1 MLRVVPGSR
10 AGYGRNCCFVTVLA
24 EMAAEPRGP
33 RLAVFKVSYV
43 AADGAEH
50 QVPLAE
56 AAPVPFEQAMP
67 VRRFTAHQG
76 QRHLSGLW
84 WSATTGGHVG
94 FESWL
99 ERDHLMALDF
109 DPGMTGIASQ
119 PFWLQWTGR
128 GGVRVSHAP
137 DYFARRADGSAVVVD
152 CRPAERRK
160 PAEGLRVAGRP
171 GVPGMAPG
179 PLVACRPHETGAS
192 DCRGAIVLVDR
203 PVPALAPLLFGA
215 RGVISRAGAAGSH
228 LAEVARGLGVPMVV
242 SGHPETV
249 TGPGPAPGA
258 WFATINGGT
267 GEVVLTQS
275 RMSDCQ
281 PPA

>member
-10 AGYGRNCCFVTVLA
+10 AGYGRNCCVVTVLA

-56 AAPVPFEQAMP
+56 TTGVPFEQAMP

-99 ERDHLMALDF
+99 E
-109 DPGMTGIASQ
+109 
-119 PFWLQWTGR
+119 
-128 GGVRVSHAP
+128 
-137 DYFARRADGSAVVVD
+137 
-152 CRPAERRK
+152 
-160 PAEGLRVAGRP
+160 
-171 GVPGMAPG
+171 
-179 PLVACRPHETGAS
+179 
-192 DCRGAIVLVDR
+192 
-203 PVPALAPLLFGA
+203 
-215 RGVISRAGAAGSH
+215 
-228 LAEVARGLGVPMVV
+228 
-242 SGHPETV
+242 
-249 TGPGPAPGA
+249 
-258 WFATINGGT
+258 TI
-267 GEVVLTQS
+267 
-275 RMSDCQ
+275 
-281 PPA
+281 

>member
-10 AGYGRNCCFVTVLA
+10 AGYGRNCCVVTVLA

-56 AAPVPFEQAMP
+56 ATGVPFEQAMP

-99 ERDHLMALDF
+99 E
-109 DPGMTGIASQ
+109 
-119 PFWLQWTGR
+119 
-128 GGVRVSHAP
+128 
-137 DYFARRADGSAVVVD
+137 
-152 CRPAERRK
+152 
-160 PAEGLRVAGRP
+160 
-171 GVPGMAPG
+171 
-179 PLVACRPHETGAS
+179 
-192 DCRGAIVLVDR
+192 
-203 PVPALAPLLFGA
+203 
-215 RGVISRAGAAGSH
+215 
-228 LAEVARGLGVPMVV
+228 
-242 SGHPETV
+242 
-249 TGPGPAPGA
+249 
-258 WFATINGGT
+258 TI
-267 GEVVLTQS
+267 
-275 RMSDCQ
+275 
-281 PPA
+281 